1 MGAIRTTLC
10 ALLDAKPSI
19 PPHGGHTHAATRHR
33 AFGHVYPPAWGPY
46 ICILLR
52 VFLLFRLSPRMG
64 AILVCDLPSPKRNPS
79 IPPHGGH
86 TRNLRLRSGCFSVYP
101 PAWGPYWLRGMFRLR
116 ATRLSPRM
124 GAIPLA
130 AVRALFVLPS
140 IPPHG
145 GHTFS
150 IALISDSSAVYPPA
164 WGPYTLAHFP
174 SDLSR
179 RLSPRMGAIPLS
191 AVPSGFP
198 LPSIPPHGGHT
209 LTEKHLY
216 IIYITKR
223 QNCTELYGAN

>member
-33 AFGHVYPPAWGPY
+33 AFGP
-46 ICILLR
+46 
-52 VFLLFRLSPRMG
+52 
-64 AILVCDLPSPKRNPS
+64 
-79 IPPHGGH
+79 
-86 TRNLRLRSGCFSVYP
+86 VYP